1 MWDPAPAIWIEAWF
15 VSGRTMKSLCLSS
28 GFAWALPKQT
38 GNAKWSPTP
47 TRAVGR
53 LWKKVLSQDSCSGS
67 ASAGDRAQEAA

>member
-1 MWDPAPAIWIEAWF
+1 
-15 VSGRTMKSLCLSS
+15 MKSLCIPS

-53 LWKKVLSQDSCSGS
+53 LWKKFESGLLLW
-67 ASAGDRAQEAA
+67 ASFC